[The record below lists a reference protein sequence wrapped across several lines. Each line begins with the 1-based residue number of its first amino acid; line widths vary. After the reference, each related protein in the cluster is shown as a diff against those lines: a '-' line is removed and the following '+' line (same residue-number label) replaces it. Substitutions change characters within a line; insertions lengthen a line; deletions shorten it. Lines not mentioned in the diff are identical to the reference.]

1 MSDFDD
7 STTSTSPS
15 SPSETSPAPAA
26 ISSAFFAFASFA
38 AFAAVKAGGG
48 IGLPSA
54 SSCRNAHAGL
64 VQFWYLHKS
73 RLGPADSP

>member
-1 MSDFDD
+1 
-7 STTSTSPS
+7 
-15 SPSETSPAPAA
+15 
-26 ISSAFFAFASFA
+26 
-38 AFAAVKAGGG
+38 
-48 IGLPSA
+48 LPSA